1 MLPRAAASSFKEV
14 TMSRKT
20 AFFAA
25 SISLALLFALD
36 LRAQEAQSDSKVPED
51 AFSTRQLIA
60 WSGLQ
65 KPQPAPQPLP
75 PRDTPVPQPDQ
86 PQDQQPTTPAD
97 PHSQQTPATQ
107 LFTGKIVNDSGKYVL
122 KVGTEVYGLDQQ
134 DGLEKYENQPV
145 RVTGRMDANSRM
157 IHILKIDLLS

>member
-1 MLPRAAASSFKEV
+1 MK
-14 TMSRKT
+14 RKT
-20 AFFAA
+20 VLLAA
-25 SISLALLFALD
+25 PLSLFLLFTLT
-36 LRAQEAQSDSKVPED
+36 LSAQDRIDSRVPED

-86 PQDQQPTTPAD
+86 PQEQQPSPPAD
-97 PHSQQTPATQ
+97 PHSEQTPTTQ
-107 LFTGKIVNDSGKYVL
+107 SFTGKIVNDSGKFVL

-134 DGLEKYENQPV
+134 DGLDKYENQAV
-145 RVTGRMDANSRM
+145 RVVGRLDANSRM
-157 IHILKIDLLS
+157 IHIVKIDLMS

>member
-1 MLPRAAASSFKEV
+1 MK
-14 TMSRKT
+14 RKT
-20 AFFAA
+20 AFLAA
-25 SISLALLFALD
+25 SISLALLFTIGLH
-36 LRAQEAQSDSKVPED
+36 AQETRPDSRVPED

-75 PRDTPVPQPDQ
+75 PKDTPVPQPDQ
-86 PQDQQPTTPAD
+86 PQDQQSSPPAD
-97 PHSQQTPATQ
+97 PHSQETPTQ
-107 LFTGKIVNDSGKYVL
+107 SFTGKIVNDSGKYAL

-134 DGLEKYENQPV
+134 DGLQKYENQSV
-145 RVTGRMDANSRM
+145 KVIGRMGANSRM

>member
-1 MLPRAAASSFKEV
+1 MI
-14 TMSRKT
+14 RKT
-20 AFFAA
+20 AFLGA
-25 SISLALLFALD
+25 SISVGLFFTLT
-36 LRAQEAQSDSKVPED
+36 LQAQDTRPNSQVPED

-60 WSGLQ
+60 WTGLQ

-86 PQDQQPTTPAD
+86 PQDQQATPPAD
-97 PHSQQTPATQ
+97 PHSDQTPTQ
-107 LFTGKIVNDSGKYVL
+107 SFTGKIVNDGGKYAL

-134 DGLEKYENQPV
+134 DGLSKYENQVV
-145 RVTGRMDANSRM
+145 RVIGRVDASSRM

>member
-1 MLPRAAASSFKEV
+1 MR
-14 TMSRKT
+14 RT
-20 AFFAA
+20 AFFTT
-25 SISLALLFALD
+25 STLLALLCVPTTW
-36 LRAQEAQSDSKVPED
+36 AQQEQRDSKVPED

-86 PQDQQPTTPAD
+86 PQDQQATPPSD
-97 PHSQQTPATQ
+97 SHGDQTPTES
-107 LFTGKIVNDSGKYVL
+107 FTGKIVYDSGKYAL
-122 KVGTEVYGLDQQ
+122 KSGTETYSLDQQ
-134 DGLEKYENQPV
+134 DGLERYENQSV
-145 RVTGRMDANSRM
+145 RIVGQMDSNTHT